1 MIDFKNISQAELRQL
16 CEKEYYS
23 KSQQRM
29 HYLMLYAT
37 RPLLKT
43 NITPNQISTF
53 WVILQLVAS
62 TFMVVG
68 SYWGN
73 IIGILLYTLAMLL
86 DYVDGQIARI
96 KKISTY
102 KGIFL
107 EELGLYFGNP
117 IFFLCLGIGTARAFG
132 NYWYFILGVISCIA
146 QLYSKLAVVNPDSYK
161 KTEFREKILEIK
173 STLTMRSTKRKR
185 LDWVFF
191 LFRRSQPLNFLF
203 VGLLFNIP
211 QVVLIVYTLLFIL
224 DLTRKLYEQLRML
237 YKLDKELLLQK

>member
-1 MIDFKNISQAELRQL
+1 MEELREF
-16 CEKEYYS
+16 CKKEYYS

-29 HYLMLYAT
+29 HYMMLYVT

-43 NITPNQISTF
+43 NITPNQITTF
-53 WVILQLVAS
+53 WVILQIFASLMMVFGNYWFNVA
-62 TFMVVG
+62 
-68 SYWGN
+68 
-73 IIGILLYTLAMLL
+73 GILIYTFAMLL

-117 IFFLCLGIGTARAFG
+117 IFFLCLGIGTARAFSD
-132 NYWYFILGVISCIA
+132 YRYFLLGVISCVA

-161 KTEFREKILEIK
+161 NQEFKEKISELK
-173 STLTMRSTKRKR
+173 GGLTMRSKKRKK
-185 LDWVFF
+185 LGWVFF

-203 VGLLFNIP
+203 LGLLFNIP
-211 QVVLIVYTLLFIL
+211 HVVLIVYTALFLL
-224 DLTRKLYEQLRML
+224 DMARKLFGQILML
-237 YKLDKELLLQK
+237 YKLDKELLTK